1 MTFEELAIG
10 YAIIDT
16 AFTGGERFRSVYGWF
31 DKTIKA
37 ECEAWS
43 SEHAMY
49 LELLK
54 KIPITVTDLVNRIM
68 FSGSRPSF

>member
-31 DKTIKA
+31 DKTINA
-37 ECEAWS
+37 ECEA
-43 SEHAMY
+43 
-49 LELLK
+49 LEASRYPLK
-54 KIPITVTDLVNRIM
+54 KMILVSI
-68 FSGSRPSF
+68 